1 MEFSAFDARHYP
13 VVGVREGYA
22 EWVATYEDVVHDEM
36 DLALLRRVRTVAWAS
51 VGRAAD
57 LACGTGRTGRWL
69 VGQGVRRIDGLD
81 LTPEMVAVAR
91 DRAVYQRLAVADM
104 RATPLVA
111 QGYDLAMEVLACEHI
126 PDLAPLYR
134 EAARIVRPGGHFVV
148 VGYHPHF
155 LLNGIPTHFN
165 RADGNPV
172 AIEVYVHLLSDHVKA
187 AMAAGFALAE
197 MDERVVDDGFVAA
210 KPKWAKYRD
219 RPVSFC
225 MVWTAGAGIPR

>member
-1 MEFSAFDARHYP
+1 MEFSPFDARHYP

-22 EWVATYEDVVHDEM
+22 EWAATYEDVVHDEM

-51 VGRAAD
+51 VGQAAD
-57 LACGTGRTGRWL
+57 LACETGRTGRWL

-91 DRAVYQRLAVADM
+91 DRAVYQRLAVADI

-111 QGYDLAMEVLACEHI
+111 QRYDLAMEVLACEHI

-134 EAARIVRPGGHFVV
+134 EATRIVRPGGHFVV

-225 MVWTAGAGIPR
+225 MMWTARAGIPR